1 MRDQG
6 DKNLLCWQLLTSDV
20 GALLGMWPLSLLCAA
35 LAPVALALS
44 SDELAA
50 FSNGGCAVN
59 QGTCASRPLHGFLR
73 VAQNAAT
80 LFFES
85 NRVPDHATCEP
96 SRFWEDSNTCYIFC
110 VSTGAASAYDD
121 ACEGL
126 GRVVGTN
133 WIETAEN
140 YTLRVPRAPALS
152 ADGPTCAG
160 GTIGMATNG
169 VPFQTLWTSACVDAA
184 AEEHPGFDDCGGHP
198 NRVGQYHYHQLPPC
212 IAGELV
218 DGAARPDFEFPS
230 TSLRAGAPSG
240 VIGVAL
246 DGFPM

>member
-1 MRDQG
+1 
-6 DKNLLCWQLLTSDV
+6 
-20 GALLGMWPLSLLCAA
+20 MWPLSLLCAA

-59 QGTCASRPLHGFLR
+59 QGTCASRTRHGFLR
-73 VAQNAAT
+73 VAQNAAV

-140 YTLRVPRAPALS
+140 YTLRVPRAPALA

-160 GTIGMATNG
+160 GTVGMATNG
-169 VPFQTLWTSACVDAA
+169 VPFYSLWSSGCLDAA

-198 NRVGQYHYHQLPPC
+198 DRVGRYHYHQLPPC

-218 DGAARPDFEFPS
+218 DGAARPDFDFPS
-230 TSLRAGAPSG
+230 ASLRAGAPSG